1 MNDDLLKKLSKIK
14 IVVSDVDGILTDAT
28 IIVSKDQEFKTFH
41 VEDALGTRLLE
52 LADIPIAFISARKS
66 QATTARLNELKIQNV
81 YQGYL
86 NKLNALDKILQS
98 LNLSKSDVLYIG
110 DGYVD
115 MPVMEEVGFSISVPN
130 AHDEVKKLADFI
142 TKKSGG
148 EGVMVEVAKYVLKS
162 KGIYD
167 QVFKKM
173 KKYIYEA

>member
-81 YQGYL
+81 YQW
-86 NKLNALDKILQS
+86 
-98 LNLSKSDVLYIG
+98 
-110 DGYVD
+110 
-115 MPVMEEVGFSISVPN
+115 
-130 AHDEVKKLADFI
+130 
-142 TKKSGG
+142 
-148 EGVMVEVAKYVLKS
+148 
-162 KGIYD
+162 
-167 QVFKKM
+167 
-173 KKYIYEA
+173 

>member
-1 MNDDLLKKLSKIK
+1 MKEDLLDRLSKIK
-14 IVVSDVDGILTDAT
+14 IVVSDVDGILTDGT
-28 IIVSKDQEFKTFH
+28 IIISKDQEFKTFH

-52 LADIPIAFISARKS
+52 LADIPISFISARES
-66 QATTARLNELKIQNV
+66 EATSKRLNELKIKNV

-86 NKLNALDKILQS
+86 NKLHALDKILKIY
-98 LNLSKSDVLYIG
+98 NLKKKDVLYIG

-130 AHDEVKKLADFI
+130 AHDEVKSLADFV
-142 TKKSGG
+142 TEKSGG
-148 EGVMVEVAKYVLKS
+148 QGVMVEVAKYVLKS

-167 QVFKKM
+167 QVFSQM